1 MIRRRGTRPGF
12 LAAAVLAAAALAVS
26 LSTLALPVAAQEIG
40 VPLPPPNPQRF
51 PAPAEAELIGPARD
65 GMPAIAGGDLPLPG
79 GDPALPLNFL
89 PNPALPGAP
98 GGPLD
103 LVPNPGGPLDLLPL
117 PNGAIPPGA
126 AAATPAG
133 PPVDFLLA
141 ATMVEGGTVIPSDIK
156 WWVFG
161 ENPGR
166 DGTLPLVA
174 QVDGGAVRVSL
185 PPGFYLVQAV
195 YGRATG
201 TTRIEVGPSA
211 REETIALNAGGLR
224 FRALIGDELPIPPA
238 DLRFEVL
245 MAGADAGD
253 RTVITD
259 NAGPDQ
265 IIRLSA
271 GPYQVI
277 SYYGETNAI
286 VRADI
291 TVTAGQLTDVTLYHQ
306 AARVTLKLVTTR
318 GGEALAN
325 TAWSVVTEGGEIVFD
340 SVGAFPTLVL
350 AAGNYTAIAK
360 HGDDV
365 FEGPFTV
372 GAGLNR
378 DVEVLAENP
387 VRAAAAL

>member
-1 MIRRRGTRPGF
+1 M
-12 LAAAVLAAAALAVS
+12 LAAAALVVS
-26 LSTLALPVAAQEIG
+26 LSPLALPAAAQDAG
-40 VPLPPPNPQRF
+40 VPLPPPNPERV
-51 PAPAEAELIGPARD
+51 PAPPQAELIGPTL
-65 GMPAIAGGDLPLPG
+65 GEMPPTAGGDLPLPG

-89 PNPALPGAP
+89 PNPATAGLP

-103 LVPNPGGPLDLLPL
+103 LVPNPGAPLDLLPL
-117 PNGAIPPGA
+117 PGGVTPEPGA
-126 AAATPAG
+126 ANQAG

-156 WWVFG
+156 WWIFG

-174 QVDGGAVRVSL
+174 EREGGAVRVAL
-185 PPGFYLVQAV
+185 APGFYLVQAV
-195 YGRATG
+195 YGRATA
-201 TTRIEVGPSA
+201 TTRIEVGPDA

-224 FRALIGDELPIPPA
+224 LRALIGDELPIPAA

-245 MAGADAGD
+245 MGGADAGD
-253 RTVITD
+253 RTVVTD

-306 AARVTLKLVTTR
+306 AARVTLKLVTSR

-340 SVGAFPTLVL
+340 TVGAFPTLVL

-360 HGDDV
+360 HGEDV
-365 FEGPFTV
+365 FESPFTV

-387 VRAAAAL
+387 VQAAVVAP

>member
-1 MIRRRGTRPGF
+1 M
-12 LAAAVLAAAALAVS
+12 AAAVLLAVP
-26 LSTLALPVAAQEIG
+26 APPFAIPAVAQDAG
-40 VPLPPPNPQRF
+40 VPLPPPNPARL
-51 PAPAEAELIGPARD
+51 PALPEAELIGPTLD
-65 GMPAIAGGDLPLPG
+65 GFSAIAGGDLPLPG

-89 PNPALPGAP
+89 PNPQPDGG
-98 GGPLD
+98 GGPLN

-117 PNGAIPPGA
+117 PN
-126 AAATPAG
+126 AATPPEAGPSVAAG
-133 PPVDFLLA
+133 PPVDFLLT
-141 ATMVEGGTVIPSDIK
+141 ATMVEGGTVIPSDIR
-156 WWVFG
+156 WWIFG

-166 DGTLPLVA
+166 DGTLPLVREIE
-174 QVDGGAVRVSL
+174 GGAVRVLLS
-185 PPGFYLVQAV
+185 PGFYLVQAV
-195 YGRATG
+195 YGRATA
-201 TTRIEVGPSA
+201 TTRIEVGPTS
-211 REETIALNAGGLR
+211 RDETIALNAGGLR
-224 FRALIGDELPIPPA
+224 LRAVIGDELPIPPA

-245 MAGADAGD
+245 MAGENAGD
-253 RTVITD
+253 RTVVTE

-286 VRADI
+286 VRADV

-306 AARVTLKLVTTR
+306 AARVTLKLVTSR

-350 AAGNYTAIAK
+350 ATGNYTAIAK

-365 FEGPFTV
+365 FESPFTV

-387 VRAAAAL
+387 VQAAVAP

>member
-1 MIRRRGTRPGF
+1 M
-12 LAAAVLAAAALAVS
+12 AAAVLLAVP
-26 LSTLALPVAAQEIG
+26 APPFAIPAFAQDAG
-40 VPLPPPNPQRF
+40 VPLPPPNPARL
-51 PAPAEAELIGPARD
+51 PALPEAELIGPTLD
-65 GMPAIAGGDLPLPG
+65 GFSAIAGGDLPLPG

-89 PNPALPGAP
+89 PNPQPDGG
-98 GGPLD
+98 GGPLN

-117 PNGAIPPGA
+117 PN
-126 AAATPAG
+126 AATPPEAGPSVAAG
-133 PPVDFLLA
+133 PPVDFLLT
-141 ATMVEGGTVIPSDIK
+141 ATMVEGGTVIPSDIR
-156 WWVFG
+156 WWIFG

-166 DGTLPLVA
+166 DGTLPLVREIE
-174 QVDGGAVRVSL
+174 GGAVRVLLS
-185 PPGFYLVQAV
+185 PGFYLVQAV
-195 YGRATG
+195 YGRATA
-201 TTRIEVGPSA
+201 TTRIEVGPTS
-211 REETIALNAGGLR
+211 RDETIALNAGGLR
-224 FRALIGDELPIPPA
+224 LRAVIGDELPIPPA

-245 MAGADAGD
+245 MAGENAGD
-253 RTVITD
+253 RTVVTE

-286 VRADI
+286 VRADV

-306 AARVTLKLVTTR
+306 AARVTLKLVTSR

-350 AAGNYTAIAK
+350 ATGNYTAIAK

-365 FEGPFTV
+365 FESPFTV

-387 VRAAAAL
+387 VQAAVAP

>member
-1 MIRRRGTRPGF
+1 M
-12 LAAAVLAAAALAVS
+12 LAVVAIALAMP
-26 LSTLALPVAAQEIG
+26 ALLVPATAQDIV
-40 VPLPPPNPQRF
+40 VPLPPPNPERA
-51 PAPAEAELIGPARD
+51 PAPAPAPIDLIGPTLD
-65 GMPAIAGGDLPLPG
+65 GAPAVGGGDLPLPG

-89 PNPALPGAP
+89 PEAAIGAAGAG

-103 LVPNPGGPLDLLPL
+103 LVPTPGGPLDLLPR
-117 PNGAIPPGA
+117 PNEATPPGGVA
-126 AAATPAG
+126 AVPAG
-133 PPVDFLLA
+133 PAVDFLLA
-141 ATMVEGGTVIPSDIK
+141 ATMVEGGTVIPSDIS

-166 DGTLPLVA
+166 DGTLPLVR
-174 QVDGGAVRVSL
+174 QIDGGAVRVNLS
-185 PPGFYLVQAV
+185 PGFYLVQAV
-195 YGRATG
+195 YGRATA
-201 TTRIEVGPSA
+201 TTRIEVGPAS
-211 REETIALNAGGLR
+211 REKTIALNAGGLR
-224 FRALIGDELPIPPA
+224 FRAVIGDDIPVPAA

-245 MAGADAGD
+245 MAGGDAGD
-253 RTVITD
+253 RTVVTD

-306 AARVTLKLVTTR
+306 AARVTLKLVTSR

-325 TAWSVVTEGGEIVFD
+325 TSWSVVTEGGEIVFD
-340 SVGAFPTLVL
+340 SVGAFPSLVL
-350 AAGNYTAIAK
+350 AAGNYTAIAV
-360 HGDDV
+360 HGGEV
-365 FEGPFTV
+365 FEGTFTV
-372 GAGLNR
+372 AAGLNR

-387 VRAAAAL
+387 VQAAAAAP